1 MTGRE
6 FVASDEA
13 RCRFTLTEEQRRF
26 WEKSS
31 SSSSSSSSS
40 PASPGAENDFVAV
53 FSLYSPAAVDAGGE
67 RAECEVGTG
76 GLIWFFVNI
85 HLEPSLL
92 ELRLS
97 TA

>member
-26 WEKSS
+26 WEK

-76 GLIWFFVNI
+76 GLICFFVNI
-85 HLEPSLL
+85 LHLEPSLL